1 MVDVKAQGS
10 PLMLSTLAMWKC
22 TELILSSLM
31 IRTKHQIWPYLWW
44 VIITIWGFVVSSE
57 KVLSELWVILEEVC
71 YCSRLYFQL
80 RIFLLCWRLFSGSL
94 EKSKLAWGICKC
106 LWHCFQSHLNSL
118 GSFFAWSMFSKAT
131 IDKHDLALPLSFI
144 IVGKLPLTPPC
155 SKNCFYRV
163 PQILTWKCPKS
174 KLKESLVCED
184 SISLVPCLL
193 RFLNPLNFFIFEPFL
208 L

>member
-1 MVDVKAQGS
+1 MEEWISKEKIFQTPVFHSLLWIFVKWLCRRNFLKTFSGFD
-10 PLMLSTLAMWKC
+10 K
-22 TELILSSLM
+22 
-31 IRTKHQIWPYLWW
+31 YLYQQK
-44 VIITIWGFVVSSE
+44 VSFFQWLFQA
-57 KVLSELWVILEEVC
+57 KVHPTVL
-71 YCSRLYFQL
+71 
-80 RIFLLCWRLFSGSL
+80 RLFSGSL

-163 PQILTWKCPKS
+163 SHP
-174 KLKESLVCED
+174 
-184 SISLVPCLL
+184 
-193 RFLNPLNFFIFEPFL
+193 NF
-208 L
+208 